1 MDFTRLNA
9 DNFKRWIKNQDEF
22 DTTIENNLAGNNL
35 IGASV
40 ETKFG
45 RKKIAQHIIIENG
58 NSTKVIKE
66 FLENGGTLK
75 QINGDEYLIEVSSGA
90 FMINKRY
97 VIV

>member
-1 MDFTRLNA
+1 MDFTKLNA
-9 DNFKRWIKNQDEF
+9 DNFKKWIKNQDEF
-22 DTTIENNLAGNNL
+22 DTTLENDI

-45 RKKIAQHIIIENG
+45 RKKISHHVIIENG
-58 NSTKVIKE
+58 IPAKVIKE

-75 QINGDEYLIEVSSGA
+75 QINGDDYLIEVNSGC
-90 FMINKRY
+90 FFINKKY